1 MDSFSHVGARDTGAR
16 PIPCCGAQNGN
27 DTNKGVGKVAIK
39 NLSAAE
45 LSLERLT
52 LTV

>member
-1 MDSFSHVGARDTGAR
+1 MDIFSHVGLGIRGQD
-16 PIPCCGAQNGN
+16 Q
-27 DTNKGVGKVAIK
+27 NKGVGKVAIK

-52 LTV
+52 FRLTW